1 MIDVTPATNIY
12 NADVYS
18 SIPLNA
24 KKIIEI
30 GTGSGALARQV
41 ILNNPN
47 VKYIG
52 VEIFDSYYE
61 VSSKICS
68 KMYLEDM
75 EIASGELMREFIDA
89 DVVILADVLEHFKN
103 PWRVLSRIKE
113 WASEN
118 LMLISCI
125 PNIQHWSVQMDVLAG
140 NFNYQET
147 GLLDKTHLRFF
158 TRKSIIEMF
167 DSTGYN
173 IIDIKPRIFDF
184 PGQNESLQR
193 IKFHA
198 EESGFDAN
206 EAVLDSAAFQYV
218 VVSRIRG

>member
-1 MIDVTPATNIY
+1 MIDVTPATNFY
-12 NADVYS
+12 NVDVFS
-18 SIPLNA
+18 TIPSNA

-30 GTGSGALARQV
+30 GTGSGALARQI
-41 ILNNPN
+41 ILTNPS
-47 VKYIG
+47 VEYIG
-52 VEIFDSYYE
+52 VEIFDSYHE
-61 VSSKICS
+61 ASSKICS

-75 EIASGELMREFIDA
+75 EVASGELMREFIDA
-89 DVVILADVLEHFKN
+89 DVVIFADVLEHFKN
-103 PWRVLSRIKE
+103 PWKVLSRIRD

-118 LMLISCI
+118 LILISCI

-167 DSTGYN
+167 GSTGYQ
-173 IIDIKPRIFDF
+173 IIELKPRIFDF

-193 IKFHA
+193 IKLHA
-198 EESGFDAN
+198 EACGCDAN

-218 VVSRIRG
+218 IVSKFRE